1 MDALT
6 FLRVRKKICNGFHCN
21 GCPIWVA
28 CDSGDSAF
36 EIPDEDIVSAIAY
49 AEQWLAEHGEP
60 AVEQP
65 MSAVEFLEAF
75 SRMDG
80 RVLHFVR
87 GCVACGEF
95 DIAVSAAQ
103 KWAKEHPERSEG

>member
-1 MDALT
+1 MSNNDLMKRGDAT
-6 FLRVRKKICNGFHCN
+6 AHPFANGQYDHDNANKHF
-21 GCPIWVA
+21 IWGHE
-28 CDSGDSAF
+28 SYK
-36 EIPDEDIVSAIAY
+36 EWIEN
-49 AEQWLAEHGEP
+49 LP
-60 AVEQP
+60 AVPQL

-103 KWAKEHPERSEG
+103 KWAKEHPDRSEG